1 MSRNLYNKVK
11 TDETVTGKKGI
22 WEGLHFK
29 SERFKLTRKIVAY
42 KTSESWVT
50 VPHCAYV
57 YEPDVTD
64 FMDEYKTLKAKYLP
78 EQNITINSLM
88 LKAVVEGIKAAP
100 HLNAYCQYNRLNSR
114 GSIDTIEE
122 INISM
127 PYRVDEE
134 TTITVNL
141 QNMHLKNLSEIND
154 AVADIRRRV
163 ANTNLEEL
171 YYRVAFKE
179 SMEDLKELEIA
190 MVVRRLFAGKVG
202 KDKVHPLS
210 GKAKAEYD
218 KIPESDRL
226 TIKDV
231 RQGTLVVTNL
241 GSLAKEMKGAA
252 SLIEIVPPQILAVAL
267 SAVQEKP
274 GIIMNENSEK
284 VIVPRKFLPINL
296 VFDHRAC
303 DFDALVPFMNKL
315 DEIFANPK
323 VMHEW

>member
-1 MSRNLYNKVK
+1 MSRNLLNKVK
-11 TDETVTGKKGI
+11 TNETVVGKKGI

-29 SERFKLTRKIVAY
+29 SERFALTRKIVAY
-42 KTSESWVT
+42 KTSESWVA
-50 VPHCAYV
+50 VPHCAYN
-57 YEPDVTD
+57 YEPDVTE
-64 FMDEYKTLKAKYLP
+64 FMEVYKALKNKYLP
-78 EQNITINSLM
+78 EQNITFNSLM
-88 LKAVVEGIKAAP
+88 LKVVVEGIKAAP
-100 HLNAYCQYNRLNSR
+100 NLNAYCQYNRLNSR

-127 PYRVDEE
+127 PYRIDDE

-141 QNMHLKNLSEIND
+141 QNMHTKTLSEINA
-154 AVADIRRRV
+154 AVDDIRRRA

-179 SMEDLKELEIA
+179 SMEDLKELEIS
-190 MVVRRLFAGKVG
+190 MVIRRLFAGKVG
-202 KDKVHPLS
+202 KDKVHPLG
-210 GKAKAEYD
+210 GKAKTEYD
-218 KIPESDRL
+218 KIPETERL

-241 GSLAKEMKGAA
+241 GSLTQNTRGAA

-274 GIIMNENSEK
+274 GIIISENGEK
-284 VIVPRKFLPINL
+284 VITPRKFLPINL

-303 DFDALVPFMNKL
+303 DFDALVPFMKKL
-315 DEIFANPK
+315 DEIFANPN
-323 VMHEW
+323 VMLEW